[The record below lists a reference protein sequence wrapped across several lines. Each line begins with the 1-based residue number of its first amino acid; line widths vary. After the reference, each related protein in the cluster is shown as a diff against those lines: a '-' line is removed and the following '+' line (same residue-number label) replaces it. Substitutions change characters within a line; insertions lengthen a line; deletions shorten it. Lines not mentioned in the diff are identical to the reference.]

1 MRYRLL
7 VLLALAAPAAAQTT
21 DLSAQKRLVH
31 EVPVEVGAPA
41 SFLIAVTNHGPEVAS
56 FVAVDEVL
64 PEGLAFAAATASA
77 GSYDPERGVWEVGP
91 LGVGQTET
99 LSIVALLTT
108 GEPVENCATARSVGG
123 EDPVAANNTSCVI
136 VTPPTAPPP
145 PVVHAPAGPDRP
157 AFAARY

>member
-7 VLLALAAPAAAQTT
+7 LLLALAAPAAAQTT
-21 DLSAQKRLVH
+21 DLSAEKRLLDQA
-31 EVPVEVGAPA
+31 PVEVGAPA
-41 SFLIAVTNHGPEVAS
+41 SFLIAVTNHGPEAAPSVVAH
-56 FVAVDEVL
+56 EIL
-64 PEGLAFAAATASA
+64 PEGLVFAWATASA

-91 LGVGQTET
+91 LAVGQTET
-99 LSIVALLTT
+99 LSVVAVLTA

-145 PVVHAPAGPDRP
+145 PVVHASPGRP
-157 AFAARY
+157 AFAVLQ